1 MTTTTTTPVHTDN
14 DPRHQVG
21 CFWLT
26 MRDDL
31 TGLWYAAVSLDAAG
45 RICTRAKA
53 STDLAPYVQ
62 RLVMAL
68 AEQLGRMPVEFDM
81 PEPDPRVP
89 ISWGRGM
96 NLVSGSMLSGLVAR
110 QRMHG
115 WAVRGWLDAELVEPD
130 ASGTMLKADRAI
142 LDVWGAY
149 LPDKGKWW
157 EKRARKRWATYDKA
171 GPIAWPDDDLGVT
184 SEADTKRLAALWA
197 EWLDAAVL
205 LKQLVKAAEETAA
218 EARAA
223 ARHRGPAVIRPV
235 AAHILATTVQ
245 QVEMPLADRVPVAT
259 IDGHRWATIA
269 PEHAGALSLLGTR
282 PGQRLIRSLTLT
294 AHKQWLDQHPDP
306 RVVTIDG
313 GIAGLTDQFGKLRV
327 EGGFIGL
334 LDAGQSL
341 KIELANETWGGLWT
355 YRATRGGGRAT
366 GLVEVTLGTVLM
378 PTAVHELGKRAP
390 APDKRLVPVLSH
402 DVPVGVLDAAKHGAV
417 YRAHYGLLVALVD
430 GAQQIDRLGG
440 VRLTLDDWAKIVR
453 RAGLP
458 SDTRAQLV
466 ETWLAGDD
474 ETCPLLTRDGDV
486 FRLADKHSEAW
497 EFIVEG
503 GARRNAN
510 QQRARKGAA
519 NRQGGRKG
527 TTKRQT

>member
-1 MTTTTTTPVHTDN
+1 MTATTTTTTDLRHGDN
-14 DPRHQVG
+14 DPRHQLG

-45 RICTRAKA
+45 RICTRATA
-53 STDLAPYVQ
+53 STDLAPHVQ
-62 RLVMAL
+62 RLVRAL
-68 AEQLGRMPVEFDM
+68 AEQLGRMPVEFN
-81 PEPDPRVP
+81 EPLPDLRVP
-89 ISWGRGM
+89 IDWGRGM
-96 NLVSGSMLSGLVAR
+96 NLLSGGLPSYD
-110 QRMHG
+110 QRLTPQRVHG

-130 ASGTMLKADRAI
+130 ASGTMLKADRAL

-149 LPDKGKWW
+149 MPDRARQWW
-157 EKRARKRWATYDKA
+157 EKRARIRWAKFDKA
-171 GPIAWPDDDLGVT
+171 GPIAWPDDGQGIT
-184 SEADTKRLAALWA
+184 SEADTRRLAGLWA
-197 EWLDAAVL
+197 EWLNAEL
-205 LKQLVKAAEETAA
+205 LKYLLGSAEGMAA

-259 IDGHRWATIA
+259 IDGQRWATIE
-269 PEHAGALSLLGTR
+269 PQHAGALSLLGTR
-282 PGQRLIRSLTLT
+282 PGQRLIRNLTLT

-313 GIAGLTDQFGKLRV
+313 GVAGLTDQFGKLRN
-327 EGGFIGL
+327 EGGFLGL

-341 KIELANETWGGLWT
+341 KIELASETWGGLWT

-378 PTAVHELGKRAP
+378 PTAVHELGKRTP

-402 DVPVGVLDAAKHGAV
+402 DVPVGRFDAAKHGAL

-430 GAQQIDRLGG
+430 GAQHIGKLGG

-474 ETCPLLTRDGDV
+474 ETCPLVARDGDV
-486 FRLADKHSEAW
+486 WRLADQHAEAW
-497 EFIVEG
+497 EFIAEG
-503 GARRNAN
+503 GARRHKS
-510 QQRARKGAA
+510 QQA
-519 NRQGGRKG
+519 GRKG
-527 TTKRQT
+527 SAKRWA